1 MLQVKWFT
9 VLYADNNVLYFN
21 EGSDDFIFCCNRMGI
36 ISIDLN
42 NINLDDSNYDD
53 NDPETII
60 QIRPSAWHTKFE
72 KHEALKRVKRRIN
85 ASSVIS

>member
-1 MLQVKWFT
+1 MCDKVVSEDLFKLKHCHDRYIDDLLP
-9 VLYADNNVLYFN
+9 VLNFAP
-21 EGSDDFIFCCNRMGI
+21 EGSDDFIFCCNWMGI

-53 NDPETII
+53 SNPETII

-72 KHEALKRVKRRIN
+72 KHKAV
-85 ASSVIS
+85 

>member
-1 MLQVKWFT
+1 
-9 VLYADNNVLYFN
+9 
-21 EGSDDFIFCCNRMGI
+21 MGI

-53 NDPETII
+53 SNPETII

-72 KHEALKRVKRRIN
+72 KHKAV
-85 ASSVIS
+85 